1 MKISDKGLALIK
13 RWEGCRLTAYRD
25 VVGVLTIGYGSTGPH
40 VKPGMVITQS
50 QADALLLKDVAR
62 FELGVNAMASKF
74 TQGQFD
80 AIVALSF
87 NIGLG
92 NLASSTLLK
101 KHKAGDYAAAAD
113 NFGKW
118 VNAGGKR
125 LEGLARRRADEK
137 ALYLS

>member
-13 RWEGCRLTAYRD
+13 RWEGCKLTAYKCPA
-25 VVGVLTIGYGSTGPH
+25 GIWTIGYGSTGPH
-40 VKPGMVITQS
+40 VKPGMVITQA

-62 FELGVNAMASKF
+62 FEAGVNAMASKF

-80 AIVALSF
+80 ACVSF
-87 NIGLG
+87 AFNLGLG

-118 VNAGGKR
+118 INAGGKR